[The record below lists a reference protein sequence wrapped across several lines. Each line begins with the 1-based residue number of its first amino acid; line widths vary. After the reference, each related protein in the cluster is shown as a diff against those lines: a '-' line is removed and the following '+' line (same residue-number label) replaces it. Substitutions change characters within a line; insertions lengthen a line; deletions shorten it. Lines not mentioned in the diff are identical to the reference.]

1 MFRPTH
7 VQEASRPRDSE
18 SPHGIQ
24 PYCPGKQPTLKM
36 NGSEQFS
43 RPKFD
48 KTFDQSG
55 VQLSFLLAGQ
65 TSAKSSNAVS

>member
-1 MFRPTH
+1 MFGMTH
-7 VQEASRPRDSE
+7 AQEASRPRDSE

-24 PYCPGKQPTLKM
+24 PYCPEKQPALKM
-36 NGSEQFS
+36 NGREQFP

-48 KTFDQSG
+48 KAFDQSG

-65 TSAKSSNAVS
+65 TSAKASNTVS